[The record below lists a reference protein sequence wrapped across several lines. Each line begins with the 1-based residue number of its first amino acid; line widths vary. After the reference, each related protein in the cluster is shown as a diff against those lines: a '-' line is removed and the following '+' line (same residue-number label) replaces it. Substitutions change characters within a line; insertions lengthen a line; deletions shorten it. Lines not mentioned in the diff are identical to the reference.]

1 MTPHRED
8 LFDYKNLVTSIE
20 VIIANGKKAVWGI
33 RMLDVLNIPNLDHRL
48 LSVGKLPERGL
59 NVEFER
65 TSCIIWNKNQATA
78 SQKKV
83 ECQQEK
89 AQYVAY
95 SDTDSNYDL
104 WHARMSHLNKD
115 ALAKTQRVTTGIPIT
130 SFKTKALCSGC
141 LKGKQT
147 VTQFPSHSQTK
158 TSRVLELV
166 HTDVMRP
173 MKTRS
178 KDDAKYK
185 YVVAYFPKKKS
196 EVPKRFESFKTI
208 RRISVE
214 SASSAYAL
222 TTALSL

>member
-130 SFKTKALCSGC
+130 SFKTKALCIINVIKDIEGVAQPENEKEYPVEDEPMESTADPNEDVEMQEDKHEPM
-141 LKGKQT
+141 LK
-147 VTQFPSHSQTK
+147 
-158 TSRVLELV
+158 E
-166 HTDVMRP
+166 
-173 MKTRS
+173 
-178 KDDAKYK
+178 
-185 YVVAYFPKKKS
+185 
-196 EVPKRFESFKTI
+196 EN
-208 RRISVE
+208 
-214 SASSAYAL
+214 
-222 TTALSL
+222 